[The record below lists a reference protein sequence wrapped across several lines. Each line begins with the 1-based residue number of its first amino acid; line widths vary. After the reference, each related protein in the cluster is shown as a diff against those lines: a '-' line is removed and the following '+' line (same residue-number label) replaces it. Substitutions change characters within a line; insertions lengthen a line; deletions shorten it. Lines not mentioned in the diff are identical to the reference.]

1 MVSEEARKKKREDGE
16 EGVGSQ
22 SCPDLPVE
30 VVCRVLEG
38 LQDAR
43 DLFAAWQVCRT
54 WRAAISSTP
63 HLLATF
69 TLHDDDDKVPLDGT
83 ATSPVRPPSPARPRL
98 PIHNVGAYSRR
109 KNGNPISPWARSPC
123 IVVAGYPFEPIG
135 DLMVIKSNSPS
146 FSAICRAG
154 SIEFNYSVIARRC

>member
-1 MVSEEARKKKREDGE
+1 MVLEETRKKKREDE
-16 EGVGSQ
+16 EEDIARKR
-22 SCPDLPVE
+22 CPDLPLE

-38 LQDAR
+38 LHEAR
-43 DLFAAWQVCRT
+43 DLFSAWQVCRT

-69 TLHDDDDKVPLDGT
+69 TLHDDDDEAPLGRT

-98 PIHNVGAYSRR
+98 PIYDAGAYSRR
-109 KNGNPISPWARSPC
+109 KNGNADSPWARSPC

-135 DLMVIKSNSPS
+135 DLMVI
-146 FSAICRAG
+146 F
-154 SIEFNYSVIARRC
+154 

>member
-1 MVSEEARKKKREDGE
+1 MVSVESRKKKREDKE
-16 EGVGSQ
+16 EGVGTQ
-22 SCPDLPVE
+22 RCPDLPLE

-38 LQDAR
+38 LQEAR

-69 TLHDDDDKVPLDGT
+69 TLHDDDDKVPLGGT

-98 PIHNVGAYSRR
+98 PIYEVGAYSRR
-109 KNGNPISPWARSPC
+109 KNSNADSSWARSPC

-135 DLMVIKSNSPS
+135 DLMVINNK
-146 FSAICRAG
+146 FSYAVRCRIC
-154 SIEFNYSVIARRC
+154 